1 MACHVRCDCTFNLGA
16 GCRNR
21 GLPGPI
27 ALMKVA
33 GNKRPAQCVTPHMSK
48 PYKPALYKAP
58 KVKPYKPPRI
68 KSYGKRHP
76 GLYKAPKAR

>member
-1 MACHVRCDCTFNLGA
+1 
-16 GCRNR
+16 
-21 GLPGPI
+21 
-27 ALMKVA
+27 
-33 GNKRPAQCVTPHMSK
+33 MSK